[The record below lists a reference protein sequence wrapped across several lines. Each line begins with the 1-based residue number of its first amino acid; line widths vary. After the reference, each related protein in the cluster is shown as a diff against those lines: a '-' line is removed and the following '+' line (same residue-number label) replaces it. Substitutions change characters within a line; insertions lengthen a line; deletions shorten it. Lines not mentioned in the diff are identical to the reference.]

1 MQLIESI
8 NIPSLEYRRNNPGW
22 RNYDVH
28 KWSQRTGIE
37 IIYDE
42 ISTKKLEDIWKNW
55 NKMPDQMKEI
65 SDQKSIELYGIN
77 NKSHFEKLMSEKGSR
92 FDGYSFILHRHNPRH
107 GSEHYDFR
115 FMDLKNDKLLHSFAC
130 PSNFIDDIVNKSI
143 AIYKTRDHDPRWLT
157 LKSYRLETI
166 DKGTINYK
174 VYKPFNFFI
183 LEINGNILK
192 GTFQL
197 FKLNGHKRN
206 DIWLMRKK

>member
-42 ISTKKLEDIWKNW
+42 ISIKKLEDIWKNW

-77 NKSHFEKLMSEKGSR
+77 NKSHFEKSDQNRPVGFRRLQKPERIVFRSCQ
-92 FDGYSFILHRHNPRH
+92 HR
-107 GSEHYDFR
+107 
-115 FMDLKNDKLLHSFAC
+115 
-130 PSNFIDDIVNKSI
+130 
-143 AIYKTRDHDPRWLT
+143 
-157 LKSYRLETI
+157 
-166 DKGTINYK
+166 
-174 VYKPFNFFI
+174 
-183 LEINGNILK
+183 
-192 GTFQL
+192 
-197 FKLNGHKRN
+197 
-206 DIWLMRKK
+206 